1 MGKNSFFSSN
11 LFINTRGK
19 LLDLRSPCIMSILNL
34 TPDSFY
40 DGGSNSNAD
49 RLLKKAETD
58 LSSGAGI
65 LDLGAWSSRPG
76 SIPISVAQEWARL
89 EPALKSIRKNF
100 PDAIISIDTYRAEIV
115 TMAAAEGADMINDIS
130 AGNLDE
136 NMLESVANS
145 GLPYVLMHMRGN
157 SLTMTELNDYDD
169 LLTDIS
175 KFFRDTLEIVRQ
187 AGITDIILDPGIG
200 FSKKMNQSFELLAR
214 LTELKLFDLPI
225 LVGLSRKSMI
235 AKLLNTD
242 TAHALNGTTAA
253 HMIALEN
260 KASILRVHDV
270 KEAAEAIKIFKTC
283 KQFSA

>member
-1 MGKNSFFSSN
+1 
-11 LFINTRGK
+11 
-19 LLDLRSPCIMSILNL
+19 MSILDL

-40 DGGSNSNAD
+40 DGGSNSNPD
-49 RLLKKAETD
+49 ILLRKVEND
-58 LSSGAGI
+58 LSSGAVI

-76 SIPISVAQEWARL
+76 SIPISVAEEWARL
-89 EPALKSIRKNF
+89 ESPLKNIRRNF

-115 TMAAAEGADMINDIS
+115 TMAADEGADMINDIS

-136 NMLESVANS
+136 NMLGAVAKS

-157 SLTMTELNDYDD
+157 SLTMKELNEYDD
-169 LLTDIS
+169 LLIDIS
-175 KFFRDTLEIVRQ
+175 RFFRDTLEKVRQ
-187 AGITDIILDPGIG
+187 AGIKDIILDPGIG
-200 FSKKMNQSFELLAR
+200 FSKKMNQSFELLSR

-235 AKLLNTD
+235 ARLLDTD
-242 TAHALNGTTAA
+242 NAHALNGTTAA

-283 KQFSA
+283 KQYSV